1 MKNIIE
7 GIYGFKNGADR
18 IISQTKGL
26 SIEENFLV
34 PGSHIG
40 YANLAKFSK
49 PLYAYS
55 SSVITSNDNPNI
67 KRVIIAKHVNNIEH
81 DVAGR
86 GKMEVVHYIHV
97 PLDYS
102 CRNVTLINSVIFNE
116 DISNYV
122 LSSQDLDI
130 DERNISLN
138 ENDTSIIENKEEV
151 LNLLDHIIYAK
162 KNNKTLYIVYDSDSI
177 DEFHNDFFKALSL
190 LPVAIC
196 NSLSFITCFGGGLST
211 RYDIVGVPSEQSDA
225 LRSAY
230 NDVVICRY
238 PYNEMNVNEEIFDN
252 PLHHLLENENELDSF
267 NNFVKNIY
275 VPNHDAGGALL
286 EYLDFVNLYEKL
298 NYSNKLISDEEYPFI
313 VDLNNHLS
321 FLLEHLSFIDKLI
334 PAYITRLVVSLQNLF
349 AQVNQIS
356 LSKTLV
362 KPVNET
368 FDLINKLYLSTQNK
382 GLKEEILEIIYSF
395 LFDYADKEEIYIA
408 ARAELVKRAMQE
420 VSIADSLIAFI
431 ISKDECYLNTLN
443 KVDTWSNAN
452 ECQKAYL
459 CKIYNYLF
467 DHYRFKQSYEERV
480 TQILKI
486 LINIITI
493 EEIGSLI
500 FKNNDDLDLSFMIAC
515 NLLMHLDNEDKE
527 KELNDY
533 IVSYLAKNNLLVA
546 SLDIVNPV
554 TYGEH
559 RLIKGLRDAIINA
572 FIGGSEITSFD
583 GLCRFI
589 DRLVDIDPKSPLYGL
604 IKDNLISHHL
614 SEKIVDSIKNMTIR
628 QVTPQINA
636 YFDQIIN
643 YFKDSNHEVP
653 KNIISAILSLKG
665 QVNEYSESFSK
676 EESLIDFRIDF
687 ILRAVALLPEKD
699 SRAIVY
705 EYIGKD
711 KAEPRIGKSLKLS
724 KEDYANEVSK
734 VAEEFLKDKGQEGI
748 RNNEIYKKHAD
759 FVKAIFNA
767 QNKKRFN
774 VHVVITIAESIAN
787 LIIYGALGLALS
799 VTGSLLIYNN
809 VTNQTYLTSLMILSV
824 VIAGLSAIIGLVNV
838 HNKGRQKIYLIS
850 ALECL
855 ALVIVGL
862 GLFTL
867 FALLFGGK

>member
-26 SIEENFLV
+26 SIEEKFLE
-34 PGSHIG
+34 PGKHIS
-40 YANLAKFSK
+40 YVNLAKFNK

-55 SSVITSNDNPNI
+55 SNVITSNDDNGV
-67 KRVIIAKHVNNIEH
+67 KRVIIAKYVNNIEH

-97 PLDYS
+97 PIDYAY
-102 CRNVTLINSVIFNE
+102 RNVSLINSSIFNE
-116 DISNYV
+116 DISHYV
-122 LSSQDLDI
+122 LSPDDLEI
-130 DERNISLN
+130 DERNVSIR
-138 ENDTSIIENKEEV
+138 ENDSSVIENKEEV
-151 LNLLDHIIYAK
+151 LNLLDHIIFAK
-162 KNNKTLYIVYDSDSI
+162 KNKKTLYIVYDSDSI
-177 DEFHNDFFKALSL
+177 DEFHNDFFKAFSL
-190 LPVAIC
+190 LPAPIC

-211 RYDIVGVPSEQSDA
+211 RYDIVGIPNEQSDV

-230 NDVVICRY
+230 DEVVICRY
-238 PYNEMNVNEEIFDN
+238 PYNEMNVNDEILDN
-252 PLHHLLENENELDSF
+252 PLHHLLDKENELDNF
-267 NNFVKNIY
+267 NNFVKTIY
-275 VPNHDAGGALL
+275 VPGNDVNNALI

-313 VDLNNHLS
+313 IDLNSHLT
-321 FLLEHLSFIDKLI
+321 FLLEHLSFIDKLM
-334 PAYITRLVVSLQNLF
+334 PAYITRLAVSLQNLF

-356 LSKTLV
+356 LSKTLI

-368 FDLINKLYLSTQNK
+368 FDLVNKLYLSTQNK
-382 GLKEEILEIIYSF
+382 GLKEELLVIIYSF
-395 LFDYADKEEIYIA
+395 LFDYTDKEDIYIA
-408 ARAELVKRAMQE
+408 ARAELVKRSMQE
-420 VSIADSLIAFI
+420 VAIIDPLIAFI
-431 ISKDECYLNTLN
+431 ISKDDCYLNTLN
-443 KVDTWSNAN
+443 KVDTWSSVN

-459 CKIYNYLF
+459 CKLYNYLF
-467 DHYRFKQSYEERV
+467 DHYRYKQSYEERV

-493 EEIGSLI
+493 EEIGALM
-500 FKNNDDLDLSFMIAC
+500 FRNNEDLDLSFMIAC

-533 IVSYLAKNNLLVA
+533 IVSYLAKNNLLVTA
-546 SLDIVNPV
+546 LGIVNPV

-559 RLIKGLRDAIINA
+559 RLIKGLRDSIINA
-572 FIGGSEITSFD
+572 FIGDSEITTFD
-583 GLCRFI
+583 GLCRFMDQLVNI
-589 DRLVDIDPKSPLYGL
+589 DSKSPLYSL
-604 IKDNLISHHL
+604 IKDALINHHL
-614 SEKIVDSIKNMTIR
+614 SEQIVDSIKNMTIR
-628 QVTPQINA
+628 LVTPQTNA
-636 YFDQIIN
+636 YFDQIID
-643 YFKDSNHEVP
+643 YFKSSNHEVP
-653 KNIISAILSLKG
+653 KNIIAAILSLKS
-665 QVNEYSESFSK
+665 QVTEYSESTSK
-676 EESLIDFRIDF
+676 EENLIDFRIDF
-687 ILRAVALLPEKD
+687 ILRAVALLPERD
-699 SRAIVY
+699 SRAIIY
-705 EYIGKD
+705 EYVGKD

-724 KEDYANEVSK
+724 REDYAKEVSK

-748 RNNEIYKKHAD
+748 RNNEMPKKHAD

-787 LIIYGALGLALS
+787 LIIFGALGLVLS

-809 VTNQTYLTSLMILSV
+809 VTNQTYLTSLMMLSIL
-824 VIAGLSAIIGLVNV
+824 IAGLSAIIGLVNV

-850 ALECL
+850 ALECI

-867 FALLFGGK
+867 FAIMFGGK